1 MSEEIKY
8 TRVSC
13 EIDKRHR
20 DTLADEAKR
29 RRLEVSGF
37 YAMLLENKAEQIVR
51 KRMIKS
57 NKQGE

>member
-1 MSEEIKY
+1 MSEIKY

-13 EIDKRHR
+13 KIDKRNR
-20 DTLADEAKR
+20 DVLADEAKR
-29 RRLEVSGF
+29 RRLEVAGL

-51 KRMIKS
+51 KRMVEKA